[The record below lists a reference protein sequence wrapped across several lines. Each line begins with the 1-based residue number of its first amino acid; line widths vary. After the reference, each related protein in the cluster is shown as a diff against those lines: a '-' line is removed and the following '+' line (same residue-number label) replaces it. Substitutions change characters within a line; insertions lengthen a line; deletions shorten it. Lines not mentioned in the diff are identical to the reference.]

1 MKELGSNKVNL
12 GQKFGSWTIIEQV
25 ENYVSGKE
33 KQEQTQWLCKC
44 TCGYEKNLL
53 HMLSEGRKKNVLIYG
68 EKDLV
73 S

>member
-1 MKELGSNKVNL
+1 MKELGRNKVNL

-44 TCGYEKNLL
+44 TCGCE
-53 HMLSEGRKKNVLIYG
+53 EGNCKCDQNCTCG
-68 EKDLV
+68 CQNN
-73 S
+73 